1 MHAPQR
7 NEDLDDQSTVIRVA
21 ISRYCKQQGY
31 KPVVC
36 ERSRVGGFDLYKS
49 TT

>member
-1 MHAPQR
+1 
-7 NEDLDDQSTVIRVA
+7 LDDQSTDIRVA

-31 KPVVC
+31 
-36 ERSRVGGFDLYKS
+36 SWLFASGRVSAGFDLFKS

>member
-1 MHAPQR
+1 MPLDAIK
-7 NEDLDDQSTVIRVA
+7 DLDDQSTDIRVA
-21 ISRYCKQQGY
+21 ISRYCKQQGN